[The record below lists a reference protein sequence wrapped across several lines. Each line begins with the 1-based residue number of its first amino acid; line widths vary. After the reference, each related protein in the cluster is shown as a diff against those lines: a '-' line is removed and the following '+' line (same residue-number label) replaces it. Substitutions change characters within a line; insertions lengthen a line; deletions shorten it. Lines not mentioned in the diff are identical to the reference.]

1 MQKEYNLELERRSHQ
16 FREELLE
23 IRRMSKKEEA
33 PSRNEMEDGL
43 EVTVDDFK
51 SLIMKLCH
59 ENRLLQEE
67 RDLLLAK
74 LGELMGQVEAVIS
87 TARQLQEEKSQWE
100 DNQESVEEHRQLLS
114 RTEEA
119 AQNRQALIQELRM
132 QLD

>member
-1 MQKEYNLELERRSHQ
+1 
-16 FREELLE
+16 
-23 IRRMSKKEEA
+23 
-33 PSRNEMEDGL
+33 
-43 EVTVDDFK
+43 
-51 SLIMKLCH
+51 MKLCH

-87 TARQLQEEKSQWE
+87 TARKLQEEKSQWE

>member
-1 MQKEYNLELERRSHQ
+1 M
-16 FREELLE
+16 
-23 IRRMSKKEEA
+23 
-33 PSRNEMEDGL
+33 
-43 EVTVDDFK
+43 
-51 SLIMKLCH
+51 
-59 ENRLLQEE
+59 
-67 RDLLLAK
+67 AK

-87 TARQLQEEKSQWE
+87 TARKLQEEKSQWE